1 MTKKDSII
9 EMENEINKLESV
21 VRGLKENLG
30 KLKLK
35 DNSLEN
41 VDIGKEIN
49 KLKKNITHNEELIK
63 EKHKSIIDKFGVFI
77 NEQLRNSKIE
87 NYEKKLILSYIKY
100 YFNKINT
107 FFKKYNDKS
116 DSLKDYKKKL

>member
-9 EMENEINKLESV
+9 EIENEINKLESV

-41 VDIGKEIN
+41 VDIEEEIN

-63 EKHKSIIDKFGVFI
+63 EKHKSILV
-77 NEQLRNSKIE
+77 NSA
-87 NYEKKLILSYIKY
+87 YL
-100 YFNKINT
+100 
-107 FFKKYNDKS
+107 
-116 DSLKDYKKKL
+116 